1 MTRKEALDFIK
12 SSEAEGFR
20 YGDLSYVT
28 EKADAIADIENM
40 EDLAWG
46 DGEVYEEYD
55 LYDDDVTLC
64 DICNQDSYDCDT
76 LGFCPRQ

>member
-1 MTRKEALDFIK
+1 MTRQEALDFIRA
-12 SSEAEGFR
+12 SEATGFR

-46 DGEVYEEYD
+46 DGEVYEADD
-55 LYDDDVTLC
+55 LVEMD
-64 DICNQDSYDCDT
+64 
-76 LGFCPRQ
+76 